1 MTTDILTGVEFRP
14 LTIPASL
21 ESDDAADFIAMVEL
35 RNRINLEVSGHDDHR
50 LTATELLPMFAPDEY
65 ERRFWWLI
73 LVDSRVVGRAGVD
86 IPLEPGSRAAYPRV
100 ELLREAQGRGIGA
113 RALELLERTSLE
125 EGRTVLQTWAEHPDG
140 PGERLAPP
148 TGFGSIPADRAA
160 RFLLRHGYS
169 LEQVERASALDL
181 GVSVEAIRTLLDEA
195 RAAASGYRLV
205 SWELPTPPEFVDGYA
220 WMLSRMNTDAPSGA
234 MEWDE
239 EVWDAQ
245 RLARHDQMILDGGR
259 TMLVTAAQ
267 HVETGDLCAFTEL
280 VLPTDRTRAIHQE
293 ATLVLKEHRGHSLG
307 MLVKCANLLA
317 LRDQAPDSPRVITY
331 NAEENR
337 PMLKIN
343 EAMGFVPI
351 AYEGAWKKVVDL
363 PAG

>member
-1 MTTDILTGVEFRP
+1 MTIQTMTEVEFRP
-14 LTIPASL
+14 LTIPTSL
-21 ESDDAADFIAMVEL
+21 ESDDAADFIAMVDL
-35 RNRINLEVSGHDDHR
+35 RNRINLEVSGHDDHY
-50 LTATELLPMFAPDEY
+50 LTPAELLPMFAPDEY

-73 LVDSRVVGRAGVD
+73 LADSRPVGRAGVD
-86 IPLEPGSRAAYPRV
+86 VPLEPGSRAAFPRV
-100 ELLREAQGRGIGA
+100 ELLREAQGRGIGTS
-113 RALELLERTSLE
+113 ALELLERTCRE
-125 EGRTVLQTWAEHPDG
+125 QGRTVLQSWAEHPDG

-148 TGFGSIPADRAA
+148 TGFGSIPAGDRAA
-160 RFLLRHGYS
+160 RFLVKHGYR
-169 LEQVERASALDL
+169 LEQVERASGLDL
-181 GVSVEAIRTLLDEA
+181 DVSADSIRGLLDEA
-195 RAAASGYRLV
+195 RAASQGYRLV

-220 WMLSRMNTDAPSGA
+220 WMLSRMNTDAPSAA

-245 RLARHDQMILDGGR
+245 RLARHDRVILDGGR

-267 HVETGDLCAFTEL
+267 HIETGELCAFTEL

-317 LRDQAPDSPRVITY
+317 LRDQAPDSPRIITY

-337 PMLKIN
+337 PMLNIN

-351 AYEGAWKKVVDL
+351 AYEGAWKKVVEQ
-363 PAG
+363 